1 MRGKNNKE
9 RKILVFNEN
18 NIFSHIKVYE
28 LQCTEAV
35 NKDILMWLSSQTTN
49 PNNLSL
55 HIVLNQKFKVS
66 KISSVELSPKLS
78 LWFNLEEM
86 RDIIAY
92 HKLDQ

>member
-28 LQCTEAV
+28 LQHTEAV
-35 NKDILMWLSSQTTN
+35 NKDILIWLSSQTTN
-49 PNNLSL
+49 TNELSL
-55 HIVLNQKFKVS
+55 HTVLNKKFKVS

>member
-1 MRGKNNKE
+1 
-9 RKILVFNEN
+9 
-18 NIFSHIKVYE
+18 
-28 LQCTEAV
+28 
-35 NKDILMWLSSQTTN
+35 MWLSSQTTN
-49 PNNLSL
+49 KNKLSI

-92 HKLDQ
+92 HILDQ